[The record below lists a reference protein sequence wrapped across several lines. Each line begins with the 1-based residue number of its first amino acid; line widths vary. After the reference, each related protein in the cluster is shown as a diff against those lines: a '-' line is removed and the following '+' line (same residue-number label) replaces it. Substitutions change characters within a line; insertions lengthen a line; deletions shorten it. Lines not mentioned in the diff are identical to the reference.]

1 MKRLLVVIASTV
13 AIAGCSSFAY
23 YNNRDTGQ
31 PSPPESRA
39 TFNIRDDR
47 GEKEVLVLL
56 ALSGGG
62 SRAAYF
68 SGAVML
74 RLQQVFPDLD
84 LLQEVDVI
92 SAVSGGSLPAAYYAI
107 SRDRAVRL
115 RAEPPSSLREHPKL
129 RFNQATRELAL
140 AGILT
145 NAEESE
151 AGAAF
156 TDPYDRRQ
164 FERLVAQQAVASN
177 RFWDAPTVNDLM
189 GRDYIGRW
197 VGNWFWPDNILLYWF
212 TAYDRSDIMAQ
223 TFADNLY
230 DVPYTGRDLTFSDI
244 NPERPYLILN
254 ATNATKKVASTD
266 PKFGSVFSFTHED
279 FRQRANSDIGSYS
292 IARGVTASSSFPVV
306 LNHMTLRNYGAEGK
320 RYLHLFDGGNAD
332 NLGLTSLKRILLDED
347 LNPPQRYRKIV
358 VILVDSFVRSKGVGR
373 DQADGRC
380 PFCYVLDMN
389 VVDAVDSLLEVS
401 RDNALQD
408 FSDRLNVKKDCI
420 KGNLPQTICESPMR
434 NDQIAEVQDKLF
446 FYHVRFEDSRF
457 EKQLRRIPTHFRIT
471 NDKYGQP
478 NSVHLD
484 AAADELISEHNECLR
499 RIHRIVR
506 DEETDADASSP
517 RYCTWHPEPASQ
529 TVQAGDQWRDQWGQ
543 SN

>member
-1 MKRLLVVIASTV
+1 MKRLLVVIASII

-23 YNNRDTGQ
+23 YNNRDAGQ

-115 RAEPPSSLREHPKL
+115 RKEPPSSLREHPKL

-140 AGILT
+140 ADILT
-145 NAEESE
+145 DAEESA

-164 FERLVAQQAVASN
+164 FERLVAQQAVISS
-177 RFWDAPTVNDLM
+177 RVWDAPTVNDLM
-189 GRDYIGRW
+189 GRNYIGRW

-230 DVPYTGRDLTFSDI
+230 DVPYTGRDLTFRDI

-254 ATNATKKVASTD
+254 ATNATKKVVSAD
-266 PKFGSVFSFTHED
+266 PKFGSVFTFTHED

-306 LNHMTLRNYGAEGK
+306 LNHMTLRNYGDDRK

-332 NLGLTSLKRILLDED
+332 NLGLTSLKRILLDEH

-358 VILVDSFVRSKGVGR
+358 VILVDSFVRSKGVDR
-373 DQADGRC
+373 EQADGRC

-389 VVDAVDSLLEVS
+389 AVDAVDSLLEVS
-401 RDNALQD
+401 RDNALQE
-408 FSDRLNVKKDCI
+408 FRTQLNVDKDCV
-420 KGNLPQTICESPMR
+420 KGNLPQAICDSPR
-434 NDQIAEVQDKLF
+434 RDAQIAEVKNKLF
-446 FYHVRFEDSRF
+446 FYHVRFEDSRS
-457 EKQLRRIPTHFRIT
+457 EDQLRRIPTHFRIT
-471 NDKYGQP
+471 NDKDGQP

-484 AAADELISEHNECLR
+484 AAADELISEDNECLR
-499 RIHRIVR
+499 RIRGIVR
-506 DEETDADASSP
+506 DEETEADASSP

-529 TVQAGDQWRDQWGQ
+529 TVQAGD
-543 SN
+543 